1 MMVKW
6 KQQAYMDGRRWR
18 RRRDPEPI
26 SFTNEGNDE
35 LINTRQKKPALMFIP
50 NLSHNTTKDKRRR

>member
-1 MMVKW
+1 MTVKW
-6 KQQAYMDGRRWR
+6 NQQAYMDGR

-35 LINTRQKKPALMFIP
+35 LINTRQKKSALMFIP

>member
-1 MMVKW
+1 
-6 KQQAYMDGRRWR
+6 MDGRRRRR